1 MLEKT
6 NQAQEESVKAST
18 NDNSTEVIIIY
29 TIKIILKL
37 LLKILKSK
45 TRLENYNN
53 YLLLGSHSMMIKTI
67 KALYCACIS

>member
-18 NDNSTEVIIIY
+18 NDNSTKVIIIY
-29 TIKIILKL
+29 TIKITLKL

-45 TRLENYNN
+45 NLKTRKLQLFVIGFTIYDNKNYQSP
-53 YLLLGSHSMMIKTI
+53 LLC
-67 KALYCACIS
+67 LY

>member
-45 TRLENYNN
+45 T
-53 YLLLGSHSMMIKTI
+53 
-67 KALYCACIS
+67 